1 MTFFVLM
8 YILLGFLVKGI
19 IRAINTIL
27 DNISLIFLPN
37 ILLPVVYIKDGGNNS
52 DSNSGNNSGNDSGG
66 DSGNNS
72 EDDSEDDSEKD
83 SAEDTL
89 EDRSV
94 TEREDHNAPES
105 LMDDLDLLDKA

>member
-1 MTFFVLM
+1 M
-8 YILLGFLVKGI
+8 YILLGFLVKGT
-19 IRAINTIL
+19 IRTINKIL
-27 DNISLIFLPN
+27 DNISLIFLPYV
-37 ILLPVVYIKDGGNNS
+37 LMPVVYIKDDGNNS
-52 DSNSGNNSGNDSGG
+52 DSNSGNNYGNDSGNN
-66 DSGNNS
+66 SGNNS

-94 TEREDHNAPES
+94 TEREDHNAPEL

>member
-1 MTFFVLM
+1 M
-8 YILLGFLVKGI
+8 YILLGFLVRGI
-19 IRAINTIL
+19 TGAINTIL

-37 ILLPVVYIKDGGNNS
+37 ILLPVVYIKDSSNNS
-52 DSNSGNNSGNDSGG
+52 DSNSDNNSSNDSGN

-72 EDDSEDDSEKD
+72 EDDSEDDSKQD

>member
-1 MTFFVLM
+1 M
-8 YILLGFLVKGI
+8 YILLGFLVKRI
-19 IRAINTIL
+19 LRVINKIL
-27 DNISLIFLPN
+27 DNISLIFLSN

-52 DSNSGNNSGNDSGG
+52 DSNSDNNYGNNSGN
-66 DSGNNS
+66 NS
-72 EDDSEDDSEKD
+72 ENDSEEDSEKD

-94 TEREDHNAPES
+94 TEREDHNVPES